1 MNGKILIGDV
11 LEKIKEIPDE
21 SIDCIITSP
30 PYWGLRDYGTGRWEG
45 GDPNCDHSTIRHKTR
60 EERGGLTELQAGSKG
75 GFGDEKKWTSDTCP
89 NCNAKRI
96 DPQWGL
102 EMDFHDYLDKLDK
115 LMDECRRVLK
125 KTGTC
130 WVNLG
135 DTYASSGGASRHYGH
150 GQYEDPKYANDKGG
164 KFVDPQT
171 YPQGVTTKSRMG
183 IPERFYIRC
192 IDKGWVARNH
202 IPWIKANSMPSS
214 VKDRFTNKWESV
226 FFFAKN
232 KKYYFD
238 LDAVRVPPKTGYG
251 VVKSK
256 SKGKR
261 KSLEVLKQ
269 QESMSKFGFANKHN
283 YGLHERRE
291 RGEAV
296 SNCHPKGKNP
306 GDVFRESDAKT
317 KDITSP
323 SGSAERTLVDLNTN
337 VERNKESRIRSVLN
351 GKNPG
356 DVFRDKA
363 VYDKSKPYAV
373 VEREGVIYYR
383 NLPEHEEVID
393 YLNKAKK
400 NAGFTI
406 DQLEEIFDNYTPHH
420 WFEKDGS
427 YPTKE
432 DWVKVKEILK
442 FDDTY
447 DEAMTKEYV
456 KSAEKIDNPKGKNPG
471 DVFEIN
477 TKPCKEAH
485 FATFPPTLPEKILK
499 CSCPKGGTVLDP
511 FFGAGTVG
519 LIAEQ
524 LNLNWI
530 GIELKPEYVEIA
542 KKRIGDQEKI
552 TQHIV

>member
-11 LEKIKEIPDE
+11 LEKIKDIPDE

-89 NCNAKRI
+89 TCNAKRI

-214 VKDRFTNKWESV
+214 VRDRFTNKWESV

-232 KKYYFD
+232 RKYYFD

-251 VVKSK
+251 LVKSK
-256 SKGKR
+256 GKGKR

-306 GDVFRESDAKT
+306 GDVFR
-317 KDITSP
+317 
-323 SGSAERTLVDLNTN
+323 
-337 VERNKESRIRSVLN
+337 
-351 GKNPG
+351 
-356 DVFRDKA
+356 DKA

-383 NLPEHEEVID
+383 NLPGHEEVIA

-400 NAGFTI
+400 NAGVTI

-432 DWVKVKEILK
+432 DWIKVKEILK
-442 FDDTY
+442 FDDKY
-447 DEAMTKEYV
+447 DGVMTTEYI
-456 KSAEKIDNPKGKNPG
+456 KDAEKINNPKGKNPG
-471 DVFEIN
+471 DVFHNNFEGQEPKSLSQMHQRQAEARKLGLDHDGWSNNPKGKNPGDIFEIN

-552 TQHIV
+552 TQHTV